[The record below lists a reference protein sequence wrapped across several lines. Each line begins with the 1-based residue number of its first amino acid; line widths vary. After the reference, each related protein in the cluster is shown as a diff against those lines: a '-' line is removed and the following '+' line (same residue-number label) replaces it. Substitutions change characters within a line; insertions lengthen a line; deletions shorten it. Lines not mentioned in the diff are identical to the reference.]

1 MGGTIRDVAKK
12 AGVCISTV
20 SNALNSKWY
29 VSAKTKARILKAA
42 KKLDYHPSGIA
53 RSLVRRKT
61 ENIGFVLY
69 RNPER
74 LFSNPFYSRIVDGV
88 EEQVLT
94 QGYNLLISAFDI
106 SSRGQALPKLIRERN
121 VDGLILAGAISDDFI
136 SALRKEGFPIVLV
149 DNYLKNEKI
158 NCVVI
163 DNTHGAV
170 DVVEYL
176 FKLGHK
182 KIGFLNGPPLH
193 ISNQERLKGYKL
205 RLDELGIKFDQ
216 SIVGQGDNTIGGG
229 YNAMQK
235 LLKKRSGIT
244 AVFACNDD
252 MAIGAMRAI
261 REKGLEIPNDIS
273 LIGFDDIE
281 MAAHTQPPLT
291 TIKVPKE
298 EMGRVAAT
306 MLINE
311 LEGVGQKAG
320 LRIVMPTELVIRQS
334 CRAIDENTGK

>member
-1 MGGTIRDVAKK
+1 MGGTIRDVAKG

-20 SNALNSKWY
+20 SNALNNRWY
-29 VSAKTKARILKAA
+29 VSATTKARILKVA

-61 ENIGFVLY
+61 ENIGFILY

-106 SSRGQALPKLIRERN
+106 GSKDQALPKLIREKN
-121 VDGLILAGAISDDFI
+121 VDGLILAGAISKDFI
-136 SALRKEGFPIVLV
+136 LVLRKEGFPIVLV

-170 DVVEYL
+170 DAVEYL

-182 KIGFLNGPPLH
+182 KIGFLCGPPLH
-193 ISNQERLKGYKL
+193 ISNQERFKGYKL
-205 RLDELGIKFDQ
+205 RLDELGIKFDR
-216 SIVGQGDNTIGGG
+216 SIVAQGDNTIEGG

-235 LLKKRSGIT
+235 LLEKISGIT

-261 REKGLEIPNDIS
+261 REKGLEIPDDIS
-273 LIGFDDIE
+273 LMGFDDIE

-291 TIKVPKE
+291 TIRVPKE

-306 MLINE
+306 MLISE
-311 LEGVGQKAG
+311 LEGVSQKAG
-320 LRIVMPTELVIRQS
+320 LRIVMPAELVIRQS
-334 CRAIDENTGK
+334 CLPKKK

>member
-1 MGGTIRDVAKK
+1 MGGTIRDVAKG

-20 SNALNSKWY
+20 SNALNNKWY
-29 VSAKTKARILKAA
+29 VSATTKARILKVA

-61 ENIGFVLY
+61 DNIGFVLY

-74 LFSNPFYSRIVDGV
+74 LFSNPFYGRIVDGV

-106 SSRGQALPKLIRERN
+106 GSKDRALPKLIRERN

-136 SALRKEGFPIVLV
+136 SILRKEGFPLVLV
-149 DNYLKNEKI
+149 DNYLENEKI

-163 DNTHGAV
+163 NNRHGAFEAV
-170 DVVEYL
+170 DYL

-182 KIGFLNGPPLH
+182 RIGFLCGPLLH
-193 ISNQERLKGYKL
+193 ISNQERFKGYKL
-205 RLDELGIKFDQ
+205 RLDELGITYNK
-216 SIVGQGDNTIGGG
+216 SIVAQGDNTIEGG

-235 LLKKRSGIT
+235 LLKKSSGIS
-244 AVFACNDD
+244 AVFACNDA

-261 REKGLEIPNDIS
+261 REKGLKIPNDIS
-273 LIGFDDIE
+273 LMGFDDIE
-281 MAAHTQPPLT
+281 MAANTQPPLT

-298 EMGRVAAT
+298 EMGRVAARV
-306 MLINE
+306 LLNE

-320 LRIVMPTELVIRQS
+320 LRIVMPAELVIRQS
-334 CRAIDENTGK
+334 CMPKKK